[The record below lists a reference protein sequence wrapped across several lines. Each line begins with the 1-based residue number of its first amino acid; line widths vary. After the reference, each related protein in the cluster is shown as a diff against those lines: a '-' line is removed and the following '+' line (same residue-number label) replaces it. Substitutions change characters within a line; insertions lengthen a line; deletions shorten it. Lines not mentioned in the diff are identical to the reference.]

1 MIGKVKKNILLSVCM
16 VLLVILFS
24 SGVVS
29 AETTP
34 DKAKEGIV
42 RLCIGY
48 VTNED
53 ADGRFYSVKETC
65 GCLVSNSDNNV
76 YIVAPYH
83 SMDIT
88 KKEKKNF
95 LKKNKLKKENVTLAR
110 KVYISDDM
118 KSDIEIVTVSEQN
131 DFCLLSVDDVI
142 KEKVPLHFK
151 KSDTV
156 RVSEKVNTVGYGN
169 ASEIFEGKIKNISND
184 KNGAK
189 YIEHTAKISDENLG
203 GALVDEKGYFL
214 GMNNEKY
221 NKNGI
226 YYSLRTDK
234 IKELLDNRG
243 ILYFSEENDEAVSDL
258 KNEFEK
264 CKKIVQKNE
273 YRTASKETLKQVIEK
288 VNESLDTAENITLT
302 DATNLKKELE
312 TGEKQLVKKTSK
324 IIIFQ
329 VVLGI
334 TDVIFIAWLITLIIK
349 NKKGIKRLKT
359 IDIEEENDICDKR
372 KNKEMRVK
380 GEETKRNMDNNI
392 DEIGATVKLSAYI
405 GQKNIFENRRYI
417 AYLRRKKDNSY
428 VLVDR
433 ETFIIGKNIEAV
445 NYHISDNKMISRV
458 HAGIQW
464 ENENYVIYD
473 MGSVNGTYVNNV
485 KIIDKPIMLKNG
497 DIILLANE
505 YFQFL
510 ITEKK

>member
-1 MIGKVKKNILLSVCM
+1 
-16 VLLVILFS
+16 
-24 SGVVS
+24 
-29 AETTP
+29 
-34 DKAKEGIV
+34 
-42 RLCIGY
+42 
-48 VTNED
+48 
-53 ADGRFYSVKETC
+53 
-65 GCLVSNSDNNV
+65 
-76 YIVAPYH
+76 
-83 SMDIT
+83 
-88 KKEKKNF
+88 
-95 LKKNKLKKENVTLAR
+95 
-110 KVYISDDM
+110 M
-118 KSDIEIVTVSEQN
+118 KSDIEIVPVSEQN

-203 GALVDEKGYFL
+203 GALVDEKGYFI

-273 YRTASKETLKQVIEK
+273 YRTASKETLNQVIEK

-349 NKKGIKRLKT
+349 NKKVIK
-359 IDIEEENDICDKR
+359 N
-372 KNKEMRVK
+372 
-380 GEETKRNMDNNI
+380 
-392 DEIGATVKLSAYI
+392 
-405 GQKNIFENRRYI
+405 
-417 AYLRRKKDNSY
+417 
-428 VLVDR
+428 
-433 ETFIIGKNIEAV
+433 
-445 NYHISDNKMISRV
+445 
-458 HAGIQW
+458 
-464 ENENYVIYD
+464 
-473 MGSVNGTYVNNV
+473 
-485 KIIDKPIMLKNG
+485 
-497 DIILLANE
+497 
-505 YFQFL
+505 FL
-510 ITEKK
+510 